1 MSSVRNALFY
11 VASSVLVLGLA
22 GQVSG
27 ATAPEGATSP
37 EVATAAPA
45 NPVNESKALGA
56 PNSLFSSRPAAS
68 ETSSS
73 SLSMLDPRQN
83 DVVRVLL
90 ALGFVVALLLGVRF
104 VMRRAGGTLAG
115 GGRPSGVVQVH
126 GRYPAGRGQSMLLI
140 QVGDRM
146 ILVHQ
151 GGGRMQTLTE
161 FSEPKDVADLRTRL
175 EAGRQG
181 TGRLLSF
188 NGVLTREQDKA
199 TEEMESG
206 ETVDLTQGNAGRLRR
221 RLLGG
226 RRLA

>member
-11 VASSVLVLGLA
+11 VAASMLALGLA
-22 GQVSG
+22 GQVDAAALEDAVS
-27 ATAPEGATSP
+27 TEV
-37 EVATAAPA
+37 VATAAVE
-45 NPVNESKALGA
+45 PVNESKSLGV
-56 PNSLFSSRPAAS
+56 PNSLFSSRPVGN

-73 SLSMLDPRQN
+73 SLSAIDPRHN

-90 ALGFVVALLLGVRF
+90 ALGFVVLLLLCVRY
-104 VMRRAGGTLAG
+104 VLRRAGGTLAG

-126 GRYPAGRGQSMLLI
+126 GRYPAGRGQSMVLI

-161 FSEPKDVADLRTRL
+161 FTEPKDVADLRTRL

-181 TGRLLSF
+181 AGRLLSF
-188 NGVLTREQDKA
+188 NGVLAREQDKVP
-199 TEEMESG
+199 EEMESG
-206 ETVDLTQGNAGRLRR
+206 ETVDLTRGHAGGLRR